1 MPNID
6 IDGTELYYERR
17 GEGEPLLLIQG
28 LGGNSLHW
36 GEDFLS
42 GLEDGFELILFDNRG
57 AGRSA
62 PLIGEHTIADLAGD
76 ALGLLEALAIE
87 SAHVVG
93 I

>member
-36 GEDFLS
+36 GE
-42 GLEDGFELILFDNRG
+42 
-57 AGRSA
+57 
-62 PLIGEHTIADLAGD
+62 
-76 ALGLLEALAIE
+76 
-87 SAHVVG
+87 
-93 I
+93 